1 MERILSQTLAYLG
14 SETPLQLSF
23 DIDTLDPVYAPSTGT
38 PVRKGQAW
46 SKGLRSRK
54 GSGRH
59 GRLVGMDLVEVNPLP
74 EKSGAKRTLESA
86 CRIIETAIARGP

>member
-38 PVRKGQAW
+38 PVPQGLSVEQ
-46 SKGLRSRK
+46 GLRS
-54 GSGRH
+54 
-59 GRLVGMDLVEVNPLP
+59 RLVGMDLVEVNPLL
-74 EKSGAKRTLESA
+74 EKSGAKRTVESA
-86 CRIIETAIARGP
+86 CRIIETAMAREP